1 MIPHRIP
8 SNEIFGNGLRERV
21 TACRKRL
28 RANRIHRAYAD
39 NQPEEPFRETKV
51 AASEFPDCSEEDLPA
66 VRGSLV
72 HVRDGETSQRVY
84 KQEVGTR

>member
-28 RANRIHRAYAD
+28 RVNRIHMAQAD
-39 NQPEEPFRETKV
+39 NQPEEQSRETKV
-51 AASEFPDCSEEDLPA
+51 VVSKFSEYPANLPA
-66 VRGSLV
+66 VRETLV
-72 HVRDGETSQRVY
+72 HLRDGETERFD
-84 KQEVGTR
+84 G

>member
-8 SNEIFGNGLRERV
+8 SNEIFGNALRERV

-28 RANRIHRAYAD
+28 RVNRIRRAHAG
-39 NQPEEPFRETKV
+39 NQPEEPLRETKV
-51 AASEFPDCSEEDLPA
+51 AASELRDCSEDDLPA

-72 HVRDGETSQRVY
+72 QARDGETSQRVY

>member
-8 SNEIFGNGLRERV
+8 SNEIFGNDLRERV

-28 RANRIHRAYAD
+28 RVNRIHRAHAD

-51 AASEFPDCSEEDLPA
+51 AASKFSDYLENLPA
-66 VRGSLV
+66 VREFLV
-72 HVRDGETSQRVY
+72 HLRDAETSERFEE
-84 KQEVGTR
+84 QEVGTP

>member
-28 RANRIHRAYAD
+28 RVNRIHRTHAD
-39 NQPEEPFRETKV
+39 NQPEEPFRKTKV
-51 AASEFPDCSEEDLPA
+51 AASEVPDYSMNLPA
-66 VRGSLV
+66 VRETVVYL
-72 HVRDGETSQRVY
+72 RDGETSELVDE
-84 KQEVGTR
+84 QEVGTS

>member
-28 RANRIHRAYAD
+28 RVNRIHRAHAD
-39 NQPEEPFRETKV
+39 NQPEGPFRETKV
-51 AASEFPDCSEEDLPA
+51 AASEFPYYSENITA
-66 VRGSLV
+66 VRETLV
-72 HVRDGETSQRVY
+72 YLRDGETSERFDEL
-84 KQEVGTR
+84 EVGTS

>member
-28 RANRIHRAYAD
+28 RVNRIHRAQAD
-39 NQPEEPFRETKV
+39 LEQPFRGTRA
-51 AASEFPDCSEEDLPA
+51 AASKFSEYSANLPA
-66 VRGSLV
+66 IRESSIRLGEGEISELV
-72 HVRDGETSQRVY
+72 DGQG
-84 KQEVGTR
+84 VGTS

>member
-28 RANRIHRAYAD
+28 RVNRIHRAQAD
-39 NQPEEPFRETKV
+39 LEEPFRGTRA
-51 AASEFPDCSEEDLPA
+51 AASKFSEYSANLPA
-66 VRGSLV
+66 VRESSIRLG
-72 HVRDGETSQRVY
+72 DGEISELVDGQG
-84 KQEVGTR
+84 VGTS

>member
-28 RANRIHRAYAD
+28 RVNRIHRAHAY
-39 NQPEEPFRETKV
+39 NQPEGPFQETKV
-51 AASEFPDCSEEDLPA
+51 AASEFPDYSENLPA
-66 VRGSLV
+66 VRESLV
-72 HVRDGETSQRVY
+72 HLRDGETSERVDE
-84 KQEVGTR
+84 QEVGTS

>member
-28 RANRIHRAYAD
+28 RVNRIHRAHAG

-51 AASEFPDCSEEDLPA
+51 GASEFPDCSEDLPA
-66 VRGSLV
+66 VRECLV
-72 HVRDGETSQRVY
+72 HARDGETSQPVDE
-84 KQEVGTR
+84 QEVGTR

>member
-8 SNEIFGNGLRERV
+8 SNEIFANDLRERV

-28 RANRIHRAYAD
+28 RVNRIHRAHAD

-51 AASEFPDCSEEDLPA
+51 AAAEFPDYSESLPV
-66 VRGSLV
+66 VRESLV
-72 HVRDGETSQRVY
+72 YLRDGETSERVDE
-84 KQEVGTR
+84 QEVGTS